1 MSAPGLVEA
10 AARIGDALAAQAYRS
25 GDRSTWLAVDP
36 TKPAAGL
43 HVLPGELYAGTA
55 GIALFLGALASTT
68 GVASYGE
75 LARSAL
81 RQALQHWKGP
91 ERGREAFGLFDGW
104 GGVALAALT
113 VGQSLGDAEIVEAG
127 RDGLRRAAGIPF
139 DDPRAYDLISG
150 RSGAIL
156 ALVEAHRRL
165 GDESLVHRA
174 VELATQL
181 VGSAVERGDT
191 ASWEVG
197 RTYDLPVSAP
207 LTGLSHGASGPGL
220 ALLALAAVT
229 GEDSQRA
236 LAGRAF
242 AYEAELFDPARGNWP
257 DMIGKG
263 GGSFTTTWCY
273 GAPGIG
279 VARVAAARLDRPHRG
294 DWLDDVRRALPT
306 TLAALRASHDDAAAD
321 ASLCHGTAGLLAC
334 AHDMAVALH
343 DEGALA
349 EVRAVATAMADGIT
363 TGRGPLALA
372 VLEGSDPTLM
382 TGAAGVGYALLRLG
396 ADLAPSPLLVM

>member
-1 MSAPGLVEA
+1 MSEPGLVEA
-10 AARIGDALAAQAYRS
+10 AVRIGDALAARAYRS
-25 GDRSTWLAVDP
+25 SDRSTWLAVDP
-36 TKPAAGL
+36 MAPTAGL

-55 GIALFLGALASTT
+55 GVALFLGALASTT
-68 GVASYGE
+68 GAAEHGE

-81 RQALQHWKGP
+81 RQALKHWKGP
-91 ERGREAFGLFDGW
+91 VPGREALGLFDGW
-104 GGVALAALT
+104 GGVALAAIT
-113 VGQSLGDAEIVEAG
+113 VGQSLGDAAIVEAG
-127 RDGLRRAAGIPF
+127 RDCLRRAAATAF

-156 ALVEAHRRL
+156 ALLEAHRRL
-165 GDESLVHRA
+165 GDESLVRRA
-174 VELATQL
+174 IELAAQL
-181 VGSAVERGDT
+181 ASSAVERAGT

-197 RTYDLPVSAP
+197 RTYDLPVSGP

-220 ALLALAAVT
+220 ALLTLAAVT
-229 GEDSQRA
+229 GEDSPRA

-242 AYEAELFDPARGNWP
+242 AYEAELFDAARGNWP
-257 DMIGKG
+257 DMIGAG
-263 GGSFTTTWCY
+263 GGSFTSTWCY

-279 VARVAAARLDRPHRG
+279 IARVAAARLDAPHRG
-294 DWLDDVRRALPT
+294 AWLDDVRRALPT
-306 TLAALRASHDDAAAD
+306 TLAALRASHEEVTAD

-334 AHDMAVALH
+334 AHDMAVAVQ

-349 EVRAVATAMADGIT
+349 EVRAVASAMAHGIS

-396 ADLAPSPLLVM
+396 AGLAASPLLVM